1 MILDFD
7 DDSDDT
13 DDEATETPSCR
24 TITKSIR
31 TYSTYQMI
39 VYTVTD
45 EKIKTPLHVMAGQS
59 VYSRCL
65 SHSTIASLNKIG
77 VSTSYDDMRRGRDL
91 LALYAIKKNQDNL
104 TPIPSHFRTGPGA
117 GFVSGTFDN
126 MNKKDRSSISSTKTI
141 DYCALV
147 VFQDA
152 DDTLTRKPDVTDEK
166 ISRRLTETLPCQ
178 ELRLWFKSKDRPSLP
193 TGMKITSETD
203 KIELSS
209 QSRRQFIINAN
220 R

>member
-91 LALYAIKKNQDNL
+91 LALYAIKKSQDNL
-104 TPIPSHFRTGPGA
+104 TPIPSHFRTA
-117 GFVSGTFDN
+117 QVQVL
-126 MNKKDRSSISSTKTI
+126 
-141 DYCALV
+141 Y
-147 VFQDA
+147 
-152 DDTLTRKPDVTDEK
+152 
-166 ISRRLTETLPCQ
+166 Q
-178 ELRLWFKSKDRPSLP
+178 ELL
-193 TGMKITSETD
+193 TT
-203 KIELSS
+203 
-209 QSRRQFIINAN
+209 
-220 R
+220 

>member
-1 MILDFD
+1 MYFWSRKKHCDVFDLQYAWTNGKIKENAEAFLAALFNLNTIAIGVDDSNEKEIYLDDMILDFD

-13 DDEATETPSCR
+13 DDEVTETPSCR

-77 VSTSYDDMRRGRDL
+77 VSTSYDDVRRGRDL
-91 LALYAIKKNQDNL
+91 LALYAIKKSQDNL
-104 TPIPSHFRTGPGA
+104 TPIPSHFRTA
-117 GFVSGTFDN
+117 QVQVL
-126 MNKKDRSSISSTKTI
+126 
-141 DYCALV
+141 Y
-147 VFQDA
+147 
-152 DDTLTRKPDVTDEK
+152 
-166 ISRRLTETLPCQ
+166 Q
-178 ELRLWFKSKDRPSLP
+178 ELLTTWTWK
-193 TGMKITSETD
+193 TGP
-203 KIELSS
+203 
-209 QSRRQFIINAN
+209 QFQVPRRQIIALLLFSRMLMIHWLENLM
-220 R
+220 